1 MLAGSGSEQ
10 MAETWTVRARWK
22 LLPCERGV
30 PACLSYI
37 IEGDRIRLPANPA
50 GVKFDFPIGDV
61 IETEHAI
68 VICLLVPEGRKCSEN
83 VYAIDQGG
91 NLLWRVA
98 PQGLRSPPDAYV
110 SLSLEGPAVNLHT
123 RVGRIYRVD
132 PRNGSQIADDA

>member
-1 MLAGSGSEQ
+1 MLTGSGSEQ

-22 LLPCERGV
+22 LLPGERGV
-30 PACLSYI
+30 PTCLSYI
-37 IEGDRIRLPANPA
+37 IEGDRIRLPGNPA

-83 VYAIDQGG
+83 VYAIDQRG

-98 PQGLRSPPDAYV
+98 PQGFRSPDAYV
-110 SLSLEGPAVNLHT
+110 SLSLEGPAVNLQT
-123 RVGRIYRVD
+123 RAGRICRVD
-132 PRNGSQIADDA
+132 PRNGSQIPDDA